1 MYTTGK
7 FFKSLPRPPS
17 PPRSP
22 YIYTHLNT
30 HTWLYT
36 CPYLPRLP
44 PPPSPPM
51 YTHTAQAR
59 GNTSHGRGGYKYLPP
74 PFPPLFSPFTLPPRI
89 HTHHTGLW
97 LYRTSEVT
105 YLSPHPFHSPST
117 LHLHTYTHRTGAWLY
132 RPWEVL
138 RAKRRGVTLHLM
150 PPANFGVP
158 FGTRECVCMCVCA
171 RVCARVSVC
180 VCVFE
185 CVCVTLNLMPPTN
198 WCTIW
203 YYLVV
208 I

>member
-1 MYTTGK
+1 MSIFT
-7 FFKSLPRPPS
+7 S
-17 PPRSP
+17 
-22 YIYTHLNT
+22 
-30 HTWLYT
+30 
-36 CPYLPRLP
+36 
-44 PPPSPPM
+44 PPPSTLPSHV
-51 YTHTAQAR
+51 YTHCASAWQYKPWE
-59 GNTSHGRGGYKYLPP
+59 GRLLSILYLAVMYLPP
-74 PFPPLFSPFTLPPRI
+74 PFSPLFSPFTLPPRI